1 MLRVNRILCNIL
13 ATALE
18 FATASSDFVKLATS
32 TASNVA
38 SVTFDGYFSSTYY
51 AYYLQC
57 INVIPATDA
66 VGLRFYFRNAGSDLT
81 GTDYW
86 GTGFRV
92 RSGTAN
98 EDSGTNA
105 NQAYDNQG
113 YMANW
118 NETSNTTT
126 NNGIC
131 LNATFFNPLDTSN
144 MKWILRDS
152 VQITTSGALR
162 HMREIGLSE
171 YKGTTVDGFKI
182 FFSSG
187 NITSGRFA
195 LYGIKY

>member
-1 MLRVNRILCNIL
+1 MNRILCNIP

-18 FATASSDFVKLATS
+18 FATASSDFVKITS
-32 TASNVA
+32 TTVSSAVA
-38 SVTFDGYFSSTYY
+38 SVTFDGHFSSTYY

-66 VGLRFYFRNAGSDLT
+66 VGFRFYFRNAGSDLT

-86 GTGFRV
+86 GTGARV
-92 RSGTAN
+92 TSGTAN
-98 EDSGTNA
+98 EGVSTNA
-105 NQAYDNQG
+105 NQSYDNQG
-113 YMANW
+113 YMSSW
-118 NETSNTTT
+118 NEVSNTTT

-131 LNATFFNPLDTSN
+131 LNAIFYNPLDTSN

-152 VQITTSGALR
+152 VQITTGGALR
-162 HMREIGLSE
+162 HMREFGLSE
-171 YKGTTVDGFKI
+171 YKGTTVDGFKV

-195 LYGIKY
+195 LYGIKF